1 MDHHGVDAVLF
12 DLDGVITP
20 TAEKHMQAWNRMF
33 TAYFTERGIEPYSD
47 DDYFR
52 FIDGKPRVEGIASML
67 AARGITLNIGDEGS
81 GNDKDSD
88 DDDDNAAA
96 DTVNGLGERKNRIF
110 RELLAEGIEAYAG
123 SVAYLDALDA
133 AGIAS
138 CVVSSSKNAVPVLEA
153 AGLRARFDV
162 IVDGLVAASEGIPG
176 KPRPDTYLRGAELLG
191 VPADRCVVIEDA
203 VSGVQAGAAGGFA
216 RVVGVDRGAGRQTLL
231 DEGADL
237 VVVDLAD
244 LIPGLNGDRP

>member
-1 MDHHGVDAVLF
+1 MDHDGIDAVLF

-33 TAYFTERGIEPYSD
+33 SAYFADRGIDPYSD
-47 DDYFR
+47 EDYFR
-52 FIDGKPRVEGIASML
+52 YIDGKPRVEGIASML
-67 AARGITLNIGDEGS
+67 AARGLTLPDGVEGEGDDDEGS
-81 GNDKDSD
+81 
-88 DDDDNAAA
+88 AEA
-96 DTVNGLGERKNRIF
+96 DTITGLGLRKNIVF
-110 RELLAEGIEAYAG
+110 RQLLDEGIEAYPG

-138 CVVSSSKNAVPVLEA
+138 CVVSSSKNAGPVLEA
-153 AGLRARFDV
+153 AGLRDRFEV
-162 IVDGLVAASEGIPG
+162 VVDGLVAQAEGIPG

-216 RVVGVDRGAGRQTLL
+216 HVVGVDRGAGRDVLL
-231 DEGADL
+231 REGADI
-237 VVVDLAD
+237 VVVDLAE
-244 LIPGLNGDRP
+244 LIPGLTGARS

>member
-33 TAYFTERGIEPYSD
+33 TAYFAERGIEPYSD

-52 FIDGKPRVEGIASML
+52 YIDGKPRVEGIASML
-67 AARGITLNIGDEGS
+67 AARGITLEDG
-81 GNDKDSD
+81 
-88 DDDDNAAA
+88 DDDDNADA
-96 DTVNGLGERKNRIF
+96 DTVNGLGERKNVMF
-110 RELLAEGIEAYAG
+110 RELLDEGIEPYAG
-123 SVAYLDALDA
+123 SVAYMDALDA
-133 AGIAS
+133 ASIAS

-153 AGLRARFDV
+153 AGLRDRFDV

-191 VPADRCVVIEDA
+191 VPADRCVVVEDA

-216 RVVGVDRGAGRQTLL
+216 RVVGVDRGAGKQTLL

-237 VVVDLAD
+237 VVVDLAE
-244 LIPGLNGDRP
+244 LIPGLNGDRS

>member
-1 MDHHGVDAVLF
+1 MDHSGVDAVLF

-33 TAYFTERGIEPYSD
+33 TAYFAERGIEPYSD

-52 FIDGKPRVEGIASML
+52 YIDGKPRVEGIASML
-67 AARGITLNIGDEGS
+67 AARGIVLENG
-81 GNDKDSD
+81 D
-88 DDDDNAAA
+88 DDDDATA
-96 DTVNGLGERKNRIF
+96 DTVNGLGQRKNVIF

-123 SVAYLDALDA
+123 SVDYLDALDA

-138 CVVSSSKNAVPVLEA
+138 CIVSSSKNAVPVLKA
-153 AGLRARFDV
+153 AGLRDRFEV
-162 IVDGLVAASEGIPG
+162 IVDGLVAAAEEIPG
-176 KPRPDTYLRGAELLG
+176 KPQPDTYLRGAELLG
-191 VPADRCVVIEDA
+191 VPAERCVVIEDA

-231 DEGADL
+231 DEGADI
-237 VVVDLAD
+237 VVVDLAE
-244 LIPGLNGDRP
+244 LISGLNGERS

>member
-1 MDHHGVDAVLF
+1 MDHSGVDAVLF

-33 TAYFTERGIEPYSD
+33 TAYFAERGIEPYSD

-52 FIDGKPRVEGIASML
+52 YIDGKPRVEGIASML
-67 AARGITLNIGDEGS
+67 AARGIVLENG
-81 GNDKDSD
+81 D
-88 DDDDNAAA
+88 DDATA
-96 DTVNGLGERKNRIF
+96 DTVNGLGQRKNVIF

-123 SVAYLDALDA
+123 SVDYLDALDA

-138 CVVSSSKNAVPVLEA
+138 CIVSSSKNAVPVLKA
-153 AGLRARFDV
+153 AGLRDRFEV
-162 IVDGLVAASEGIPG
+162 IVDGLVAAAEEIPG
-176 KPRPDTYLRGAELLG
+176 KPQPDTYLRGAELLG
-191 VPADRCVVIEDA
+191 VPAERCVVIEDA

-231 DEGADL
+231 DEGADI
-237 VVVDLAD
+237 VVVDLAE
-244 LIPGLNGDRP
+244 LISGLNGERS

>member
-1 MDHHGVDAVLF
+1 MNHDGVDAVLF

-33 TAYFTERGIEPYSD
+33 TEYFDARGIDPYSD
-47 DDYFR
+47 EDYFR
-52 FIDGKPRVEGIASML
+52 YIDGKPRVEGIASML
-67 AARGITLNIGDEGS
+67 AARGLTLPEG
-81 GNDKDSD
+81 D
-88 DDDDNAAA
+88 DDDGPDA
-96 DTVNGLGERKNRIF
+96 DTVHGLGLRKNVIF
-110 RELLAEGIEAYAG
+110 RELLDQGIEAYPG

-138 CVVSSSKNAVPVLEA
+138 CVVSSSKNAEAVLTA
-153 AGLRARFDV
+153 AGLRDRFEV
-162 IVDGLVAASEGIPG
+162 IVDGLVAAADLIPG

-216 RVVGVDRGAGRQTLL
+216 RVVGVDRGAGRETLL
-231 DEGADL
+231 AEGADL
-237 VVVDLAD
+237 VVVDLAE
-244 LIPGLNGDRP
+244 LIPGLTETNR

>member
-1 MDHHGVDAVLF
+1 MDHDGIDAVLF

-33 TAYFTERGIEPYSD
+33 SAYFADRGIDPYSD
-47 DDYFR
+47 EDYFR
-52 FIDGKPRVEGIASML
+52 YIDGKPRVEGIASIL
-67 AARGITLNIGDEGS
+67 AARGLTLPEGDEGDGEGS
-81 GNDKDSD
+81 ADSD
-88 DDDDNAAA
+88 
-96 DTVNGLGERKNRIF
+96 TITGLGLRKNIVF
-110 RELLAEGIEAYAG
+110 RELLDEGIEAYPG

-138 CVVSSSKNAVPVLEA
+138 CVVSSSKNARPVLEA
-153 AGLRARFDV
+153 AGLGDRFEV
-162 IVDGLVAASEGIPG
+162 IVDGLVAQAEGIPG

-216 RVVGVDRGAGRQTLL
+216 HVIGVDRGAGREVLL
-231 DEGADL
+231 REGADL
-237 VVVDLAD
+237 VVVDLAE
-244 LIPGLNGDRP
+244 LIPGLTGARS

>member
-1 MDHHGVDAVLF
+1 MMNHDGVDAVLF

-33 TAYFTERGIEPYSD
+33 SAYFAERGIDPYSD
-47 DDYFR
+47 EDYFR
-52 FIDGKPRVEGIASML
+52 YIDGKPRVEGIASML
-67 AARGITLNIGDEGS
+67 AARGITLDEG
-81 GNDKDSD
+81 
-88 DDDDNAAA
+88 DDDNNDTDA
-96 DTVNGLGERKNRIF
+96 DTVHGLGLRKNVIF
-110 RELLAEGIEAYAG
+110 RELLDEGIEAYPG

-138 CVVSSSKNAVPVLEA
+138 CVVSSSKNAEAVLTA
-153 AGLRARFDV
+153 AGLRDRFDV
-162 IVDGLVAASEGIPG
+162 VVDGLVAQADGIPG

-216 RVVGVDRGAGRQTLL
+216 HVVGVDRGAGREVLL
-231 DEGADL
+231 REGADV
-237 VVVDLAD
+237 VVVDLAE
-244 LIPGLNGDRP
+244 LIPGLTESNR

>member
-1 MDHHGVDAVLF
+1 MDHDGIDAVLF

-33 TAYFTERGIEPYSD
+33 SAYFADRGIDPYSD
-47 DDYFR
+47 EDYFR
-52 FIDGKPRVEGIASML
+52 YIDGKPRVEGIASML
-67 AARGITLNIGDEGS
+67 AARGLTLPEGDEGDGEGS
-81 GNDKDSD
+81 
-88 DDDDNAAA
+88 AEA
-96 DTVNGLGERKNRIF
+96 DTITGLGLRKNIVF
-110 RELLAEGIEAYAG
+110 RELLDEGIEAYPG

-138 CVVSSSKNAVPVLEA
+138 CVVSSSKNARPVLEA
-153 AGLRARFDV
+153 AGLGDRFEV
-162 IVDGLVAASEGIPG
+162 IVDGLVAQAEGIPG

-216 RVVGVDRGAGRQTLL
+216 HVIGVDRGAGRDVLL
-231 DEGADL
+231 REGADL
-237 VVVDLAD
+237 VVVDLAE
-244 LIPGLNGDRP
+244 LIPGLTGERS

>member
-1 MDHHGVDAVLF
+1 MDHSGVDAVLF

-33 TAYFTERGIEPYSD
+33 TAYFAERGIEPYSD

-52 FIDGKPRVEGIASML
+52 YIDGKPRVEGIASML
-67 AARGITLNIGDEGS
+67 AARGIVLENG
-81 GNDKDSD
+81 D
-88 DDDDNAAA
+88 DDDDATA
-96 DTVNGLGERKNRIF
+96 DTVNGLGQRKNVIF

-123 SVAYLDALDA
+123 SVDYLDALDA

-138 CVVSSSKNAVPVLEA
+138 CIVSSSKNAVPVLKA
-153 AGLRARFDV
+153 AGLRDRFEV
-162 IVDGLVAASEGIPG
+162 IVDGLVAAAEEIPG
-176 KPRPDTYLRGAELLG
+176 KPQPDTYLRGAELLG
-191 VPADRCVVIEDA
+191 VPAERCVVIEDA

-231 DEGADL
+231 DEGADI
-237 VVVDLAD
+237 VVVDLAE
-244 LIPGLNGDRP
+244 LISGLNGERP